1 MAALPPYRLQTL
13 LEVRER
19 KKEAAEQHLGTCM
32 VALRREQDKL
42 TAMNLELTRMVAKRE
57 TRRREFLEKAMQGD
71 VSALDAINNNKY
83 LERLKELETMQ
94 KEAIEGQKSVVA
106 QRQDDVERARQELIV
121 ANQELKALEKH
132 KEKWADEVKKA
143 RASREEDTMDEL
155 AQTVFTRGIGAGH
168 KPGGQHGDGN

>member
-1 MAALPPYRLQTL
+1 
-13 LEVRER
+13 
-19 KKEAAEQHLGTCM
+19 
-32 VALRREQDKL
+32 
-42 TAMNLELTRMVAKRE
+42 
-57 TRRREFLEKAMQGD
+57 
-71 VSALDAINNNKY
+71 
-83 LERLKELETMQ
+83 MQ

-155 AQTVFTRGIGAGH
+155 AQTVFTRGIGAGQ
-168 KPGGQHGDGN
+168 KPGGQHGEG